1 MSNLNISIFESLD
14 CLDGMVI
21 FGLRSNFKMYTKCKR
36 KLDDYIIE
44 EVVKE
49 FGIEEALKEKV
60 LTNEEAE
67 EYLKTHN

>member
-1 MSNLNISIFESLD
+1 MNNLNISMFESLD
-14 CLDGMVI
+14 CLDGMI
-21 FGLRSNFKMYTKCKR
+21 IYGIRSNFKMYTTCKR
-36 KLDDYIIE
+36 KLDAYIID

-60 LTNEEAE
+60 LTKEEAE